1 MNKKTKKKSISSR
14 VDRKKKPVQA
24 PKAPKCCGS
33 PVSSEEI
40 LTMSL
45 EDMNKVELLRTKL
58 SLFTESIKI
67 RDLQKEKLE
76 WESAA
81 RTATLTQEKFSL
93 ESKLQSLKGQLTSLL
108 EDLSPKYGVDLK
120 KCSYD
125 DATGVIR
132 IVDVSDESEGDTS
145 AT

>member
-14 VDRKKKPVQA
+14 VGRKKKPVQ
-24 PKAPKCCGS
+24 APKCCGS